1 MKFEKVKRGGAR
13 RVMSPQGLKELTAAV
28 EDLSNWLTDKMKGK
42 TQYGAFSMRVLGEE
56 AVTYFT
62 ERAVL
67 TYFKGNWKRKKNE
80 TVRVF
85 LGRMVMSDMGH
96 ALRDYKEK
104 GRVKICSMDDDEARL
119 EAEEQAT
126 LEWEETLE
134 RLELAREIA
143 YDMAEDRVKD
153 DPELTEYLKIMYEHN
168 SYREISRKMRITIA
182 DVKNLE
188 TELLRS
194 LKDMEKKI

>member
-1 MKFEKVKRGGAR
+1 M
-13 RVMSPQGLKELTAAV
+13 MSPQGLKELTAAV

-80 TVRVF
+80 TLRVF

-126 LEWEETLE
+126 LEWEEMLE

-168 SYREISRKMRITIA
+168 SYREISRKLRITIA